1 MTGYAWTEEEEALA
15 LYFAS
20 LGVPHRLIPRLLA
33 QRQFSRTLT
42 AVQNKIAEIQR
53 REANNIKLKRL
64 TKNKVDE
71 LLAKRLE
78 ENQIEVVIRP
88 TPDDQRIISGVCLP
102 VMVFELFTKSSQV
115 HRNIDVWEEY
125 LSWKARMVDRKSQGQ
140 PLGNYEGAVDTQ
152 HDPAESLLEDIIDWS
167 VYRGRSAGAEGS
179 GGHQA
184 FLSL

>member
-33 QRQFSRTLT
+33 QQQFSRTLT

-88 TPDDQRIISGVCLP
+88 TPDDQGIISG
-102 VMVFELFTKSSQV
+102 V

-125 LSWKARMVDRKSQGQ
+125 LSWKARMANRKSQGR
-140 PLGNYEGAVDTQ
+140 PLGNCEGAVDTQ
-152 HDPAESLLEDIIDWS
+152 HDPVESLLEDIIDWS

-179 GGHQA
+179 SGHQA